1 MPEQMFLSRRG
12 KRTKWGEWI
21 EGQLMVRIC
30 SKSCRYV
37 NEREA
42 IERSRGIREEKL
54 RLTYSYEGKV
64 FKNSNFSGI
73 ENHCL

>member
-1 MPEQMFLSRRG
+1 
-12 KRTKWGEWI
+12 
-21 EGQLMVRIC
+21 MVRIC

-54 RLTYSYEGKV
+54 RLTYSYEGKF

-73 ENHCL
+73 EKPLFVERN